1 MLKLLLAT
9 VASFALLSAAAAADL
24 PRTEPLP
31 VATVGKAPIGK
42 LPGAR
47 CGYEPCVPV
56 GCPDRYSCYSLYG
69 AYGPYGGP
77 AYLTRYTYAGW
88 GYR

>member
-42 LPGAR
+42 LPAPAAAMSR
-47 CGYEPCVPV
+47 
-56 GCPDRYSCYSLYG
+56 
-69 AYGPYGGP
+69 AYRLDVLIDIRAIHFTVLMAPTAGP
-77 AYLTRYTYAGW
+77 LI
-88 GYR
+88 